1 MRGCHSPLVG
11 GRSFVTLRFRM
22 LRRIILLSA
31 LLTCHALDGAELAF
45 DFRQEKVG
53 ETPRGFTS
61 MLAGSGLP
69 GEWKIVEDE
78 VPSLLAPLS
87 PNAPRGGRQGVLAQ
101 LSKDTTDERF
111 PMLVYADETFGDF
124 TLTTRFKLVSG
135 TAEQMAGIAFRIQ
148 DEKNYYYI
156 RASGLGNSFYF
167 FKIVN
172 GVRSEPIGNKMEIK
186 KGVWHDLT
194 IECKGTTIRALMNGK
209 PAIPQLDDKSFTSG
223 KVGFWTKS
231 DSVSYFGDTVINY
244 KPRETLAQILVKDAY
259 KKYPRL
265 EQLKIYAP
273 MSGAEDIRI
282 VASLDSKEVGQP
294 APKEASEVLSKRGY
308 FYGKGSGEVVL
319 TLPLHDNNGD
329 KVAAVRLVMKSFVG
343 QTENNALA
351 RAMPVVKSM
360 EIRIQTLKD
369 LIQ

>member
-1 MRGCHSPLVG
+1 
-11 GRSFVTLRFRM
+11 M
-22 LRRIILLSA
+22 LRRIIALVALLS
-31 LLTCHALDGAELAF
+31 CHAINGAELVL
-45 DFRQEKVG
+45 DFRQEKAG
-53 ETPRGFTS
+53 ETPRGFTP
-61 MLAGSGLP
+61 MLAGTGLP
-69 GEWKIVEDE
+69 GDWKIVEDE

-111 PMLVYADETFGDF
+111 PMLVYSGETFGDF
-124 TLTTRFKLVSG
+124 TLTTKFKLVSG

-172 GVRSEPIGNKMEIK
+172 GVRSEPIGNKFEIK
-186 KGVWHDLT
+186 RGVWHDLT
-194 IECKGTTIRALMNGK
+194 IECKGTTIRAYLNGK
-209 PAIPQLDDKSFTSG
+209 PAIPQLDDKSFNSG
-223 KVGFWTKS
+223 KIGFWTKS

-244 KPRETLAQILVKDAY
+244 KPRETLAQVLVKEAY

-265 EQLKIYAP
+265 QQLKIYAP
-273 MSGAEDIRI
+273 TSGEEDIRI
-282 VASLDSKEVGQP
+282 VASLDPKEVGQP
-294 APKEASEVLSKRGY
+294 APAEAAEVLSKRGY
-308 FYGKGSGEVVL
+308 YYGKGSGDVVM

-329 KVAAVRLVMKSFVG
+329 KVAAVRLVLKSFVG

-369 LIQ
+369 LLQ